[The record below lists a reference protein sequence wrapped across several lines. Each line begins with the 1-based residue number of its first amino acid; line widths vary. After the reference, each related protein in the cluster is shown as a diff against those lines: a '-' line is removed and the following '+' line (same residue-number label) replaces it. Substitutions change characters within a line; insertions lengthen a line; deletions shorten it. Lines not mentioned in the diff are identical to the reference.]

1 MTPAAVAGTPRFTE
15 RFAIAFLHMATSIC
29 VIHPTEIFDTE
40 RLRLMSEALDA
51 AVKTVRLGG
60 SEPDSHKL
68 LMAQR
73 LMAAAAAGESSKITL
88 VGAALGWL
96 SVEAGS

>member
-1 MTPAAVAGTPRFTE
+1 
-15 RFAIAFLHMATSIC
+15 MATSIC

-60 SEPDSHKL
+60 SESDDSNKL

>member
-1 MTPAAVAGTPRFTE
+1 M
-15 RFAIAFLHMATSIC
+15 
-29 VIHPTEIFDTE
+29 IHPTEIFDTE
-40 RLRLMSEALDA
+40 RLRLMSGVLKA

-60 SEPDSHKL
+60 IEPDDSLRL

-73 LMAAAAAGESSKITL
+73 LMTAAATGEDGRLTL

>member
-1 MTPAAVAGTPRFTE
+1 M
-15 RFAIAFLHMATSIC
+15 IY
-29 VIHPTEIFDTE
+29 PTEIFDTE
-40 RLRLMSEALDA
+40 RLRLMSGALEAAL
-51 AVKTVRLGG
+51 KTVRLGG
-60 SEPDSHKL
+60 IEPDDSLRL

-73 LMAAAAAGESSKITL
+73 LMTAAATGEDGRLTL

>member
-1 MTPAAVAGTPRFTE
+1 M
-15 RFAIAFLHMATSIC
+15 
-29 VIHPTEIFDTE
+29 IHPTEIFDTE
-40 RLRLMSEALDA
+40 RLRLMSGALEAAL
-51 AVKTVRLGG
+51 KTVRLAGI
-60 SEPDSHKL
+60 EPDDSLRL

-73 LMAAAAAGESSKITL
+73 LMTAAATGEDGRLTL

>member
-1 MTPAAVAGTPRFTE
+1 MFGE
-15 RFAIAFLHMATSIC
+15 RRMSCLHTSW
-29 VIHPTEIFDTE
+29 H
-40 RLRLMSEALDA
+40 
-51 AVKTVRLGG
+51 TVRLGG
-60 SEPDSHKL
+60 IEPDDSLRL

-73 LMAAAAAGESSKITL
+73 LMTAAATGEDGRLTL

>member
-1 MTPAAVAGTPRFTE
+1 
-15 RFAIAFLHMATSIC
+15 MATSVC

-40 RLRLMSEALDA
+40 RLRLMSGALDA

-60 SEPDSHKL
+60 IEPDGNYKL

-73 LMAAAAAGESSKITL
+73 LMAAAAAGENVQMTL